1 MQLDKAIQDRLS
13 VRKFLD
19 KKPDWRIIIE
29 CINASRYAPMAGGNF
44 SLKVIMIDDQEKIQ
58 QIAKAAQQDFISR
71 AHYLVVF
78 CSDKGRTT
86 NAYGKRGEIYARQQ
100 AGAAI
105 QNFWLKIVEA
115 DLGACWVGHFHE
127 GQVKRTL
134 KIPEEVDVEAIFPV
148 GKKAIAHGEKEK
160 PSRKIELDR
169 FLYFNEYKNKRMK
182 APRNI
187 KH

>member
-105 QNFWLKIVEA
+105 QNKI
-115 DLGACWVGHFHE
+115 
-127 GQVKRTL
+127 GQFISNPLVRNIIGQPKSTCRTEYAFCL
-134 KIPEEVDVEAIFPV
+134 IQS
-148 GKKAIAHGEKEK
+148 
-160 PSRKIELDR
+160 SRKNIIRQHTYRR
-169 FLYFNEYKNKRMK
+169 F
-182 APRNI
+182 
-187 KH
+187 